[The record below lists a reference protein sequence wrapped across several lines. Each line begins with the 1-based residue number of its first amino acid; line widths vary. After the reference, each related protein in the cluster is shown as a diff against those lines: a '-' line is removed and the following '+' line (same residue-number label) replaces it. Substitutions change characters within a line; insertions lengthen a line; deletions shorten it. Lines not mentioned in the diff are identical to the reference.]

1 MISSLWTGISGLDAN
16 GSAMGVI
23 GNNIAN
29 VNTVGFKGSSMAFS
43 DILSQSLTGA
53 SGGNQIG
60 RGVSL
65 SAVQT
70 QFLQGSFE
78 STGSATDMAIDG
90 SGFFVVKDA
99 SGGKYYTRAGQF
111 IIDDDGYLVNPDN
124 LVVQGYAID
133 ATGAVATELSDINL
147 SKSISNPKI
156 TSEVNLSINLDAT
169 SVVPT
174 TAWNLATLSSD
185 MYNYTTSATVYDSL
199 GGAHAISIYFVKT
212 GAGAWTAHYVYTN
225 NTGTVTET
233 ATTQALAFGLDGSLT
248 TDNEAAINFVNLAD
262 GVTTPQP
269 ITFDYGDGTAGGGT
283 GLDQS
288 TQFSSPSVT
297 TMLNQD
303 GYQSGSLL
311 SVSTDTDGV
320 ITGLFSNGQTR
331 SIAQVALADFA
342 SPWGLTKMGG
352 NLYAESYSSG
362 QPVLNKP
369 GTGGTGTIHS
379 NALEQSNVDLA
390 AEFVK
395 LITTQRGF
403 QANSKVITTSD
414 EMLADVVNLKR

>member
-1 MISSLWTGISGLDAN
+1 MLSSLWTGISGLDAN

-29 VNTVGFKGSSMAFS
+29 VNTVGFKGSSMAFA

-111 IIDDDGYLVNPDN
+111 TIDDDGYLVNPDN

-133 ATGAVATELSDINL
+133 ATGDVATALSDINL

-156 TSEVNLSINLDAT
+156 TSEVNLSVNLDAT
-169 SVVPT
+169 
-174 TAWNLATLSSD
+174 ATLPTAAWAMPPTSD
-185 MYNYTTSATVYDSL
+185 MYNYTTSATIYDSL
-199 GGAHAISIYFVKT
+199 GGAHPISIYFAKT
-212 GAGAWTAHYVYTN
+212 GAGAWTAHYVFTDS
-225 NTGTVTET
+225 TGAVTE
-233 ATTQALAFGLDGSLT
+233 AGTQNLAFGTDGSLT
-248 TDNEAAINFVNLAD
+248 TDNEAAINFASLAD

-283 GLDQS
+283 GLDQT

-352 NLYAESYSSG
+352 NLYAESHSSG
-362 QPVLNKP
+362 QPVLNKA

-414 EMLADVVNLKR
+414 EMLADIVNLKR

>member
-1 MISSLWTGISGLDAN
+1 MLSSLWTGISGLDAN
-16 GSAMGVI
+16 GAAMGII

-29 VNTVGFKGSSMAFS
+29 VNTIGFKGSTAAFS
-43 DILSQSLTGA
+43 DILSQTLTGTN
-53 SGGNQIG
+53 GTNQIG
-60 RGVSL
+60 RGVKL
-65 SAVQT
+65 DAVQT

-78 STGSATDMAIDG
+78 TTGNATDMAIDG
-90 SGFFVVKDA
+90 NGFFIVRKPD
-99 SGGKYYTRAGQF
+99 GGQYYTRAGQF

-133 ATGAVATELSDINL
+133 ANGDVATKLSDINL

-156 TSEVNLSINLDAT
+156 TSKVNLSVNLDAT
-169 SVVPT
+169 SQVPT
-174 TAWNLATLSSD
+174 TAWNLANLSSD
-185 MYNYTTSATVYDSL
+185 MYNYTTSVTVYDSL
-199 GGAHAISIYFVKT
+199 GGAHPVSIYFVKT
-212 GAGAWTAHYVYTN
+212 GANAWTAHYVYTD
-225 NTGTVTET
+225 NTGAQQE
-233 ATTQALAFGLDGSLT
+233 AGTQDLSFGTDGSLT
-248 TDNEAAINFVNLAD
+248 TDNEAPINFANLAD
-262 GVTTPQP
+262 GATTPQP

-283 GLDQS
+283 GLDQT

-297 TMLNQD
+297 NLVNQD

-311 SVSTDTDGV
+311 SVTVDLDGV

-331 SIAQVALADFA
+331 QIAQMALADFA

-352 NLYAESYSSG
+352 NLYAESHASG
-362 QPVLNKP
+362 QPVINKP
-369 GTGGTGTIHS
+369 GTGGVGTIHS

-403 QANSKVITTSD
+403 QANSKIITTSD